1 MRLGLLGDTHLD
13 EPWILLALQKFQD
26 AGLLSIVQVG
36 DLGVWPGAEASE
48 IWNRVDTVL
57 AGNGQTMYVAPG
69 NHEDYDQIERLV
81 PNEEGW
87 LPFRDRILLA
97 PRGLR
102 SAFDGVGFAWL
113 GGAASVDRAHR
124 LSDAR
129 DRGFKPSR
137 DKTWW
142 EQEAISDDDVA
153 RTIAGGHADVMVSHE
168 APVGV
173 ESLDRATAELV
184 GYAKEDL
191 EYAREVRARL
201 TRAFVGASPRL
212 LLHGH
217 YHFKVDETWGA
228 SWYDFSTRVVGLA
241 CNDTNFAM
249 GELDTATLEV
259 TLWDMM
265 DDLLEYRHERRD
277 ARAAAAAAPRDLRR
291 GERGLSDETE
301 TPGATP

>member
-26 AGLLSIVQVG
+26 AGLTSIVQVG
-36 DLGVWPGAEASE
+36 DLGVWPGPEATE
-48 IWNRVDTVL
+48 IWNRVDAVL

-97 PRGLR
+97 PRGHR
-102 SAFDGVGFAWL
+102 SAFDGVDFVWL
-113 GGAASVDRAHR
+113 GGAASVDRANR
-124 LSDAR
+124 LSDPR

-137 DKTWW
+137 NKSWW
-142 EQEAISDDDVA
+142 EQEEISDEDIA

-173 ESLDRATAELV
+173 EYLDRANADLV
-184 GYAKEDL
+184 GYAKKDL
-191 EYAREVRARL
+191 EYAREVRARF
-201 TRAFVGASPRL
+201 TRAFVGVSPQL

-217 YHFKVDETWGA
+217 YHFKVDEMWGA
-228 SWYDFSTRVVGLA
+228 SWHDFSTHVVGLA

-265 DDLLEYRHERRD
+265 DDLLEYRHVRGD
-277 ARAAAAAAPRDLRR
+277 ARAAAAAALRDLRR
-291 GERGLSDETE
+291 GERGHSDETE
-301 TPGATP
+301 SPGATP